1 MGSGFKSFTAG
12 SVLTASDVNNY
23 LMEQSIMYFATTAAR
38 DTAITSG
45 SREDGMTVYV
55 GSNDSAEGVYCWN
68 GSSWTRPWN
77 APWGVAGRAL
87 ITSSTASTAATTVVG
102 SSITFN
108 QVANRV
114 YRYSVSG
121 HALWVSVNDGFRCSI
136 TNGTGTSYVHHD
148 QLPAGNSTNFANGFS
163 FNWYEL
169 PTSTAQVTR
178 ELRVSRFYG
187 TSGNVEFFAD
197 ATRIGSLIIEDIGPA
212 GAPV

>member
-38 DTAITSG
+38 DTAITSA
-45 SREDGMTVYV
+45 EDGMVAYI
-55 GSNDSAEGVYCWN
+55 GSNDANEGLYTYH
-68 GSSWTRPWN
+68 GSSWRKGPGWN

-169 PTSTAQVTR
+169 PTSTASVTR